1 MKIVAQNKKA
11 FHEYDILA
19 RWEAG
24 IVLTGDEVKSIRAGH
39 ISLVGS
45 YATIHSNE
53 LYLLNA
59 NISAYAHAYTKS
71 EELAKRS
78 RKLLLTKKELRKLM
92 SEIAKKGVTAVPLK
106 IYITPKGLVKVEIG
120 LAKHKKAH
128 GIKEAIKE
136 RDIQRETRRE
146 LKGKVTY

>member
-1 MKIVAQNKKA
+1 MKVVAQNKKA
-11 FHEYDILA
+11 FHEYEILA

-39 ISLVGS
+39 ISLVGA
-45 YATIHSNE
+45 YATIHAKE

-59 NISAYAHAYTKS
+59 NISPYSHAFEKADD
-71 EELAKRS
+71 LAKRS
-78 RKLLLTKKELRKLM
+78 RKLLLTKKELTKLM
-92 SEIAKKGVTAVPLK
+92 SEIARKGITAVPLK
-106 IYITPKGLVKVEIG
+106 IYISGRGLVKVELG

-136 RDIQRETRRE
+136 RDIARETRRE
-146 LKGKVTY
+146 LKGKSHE